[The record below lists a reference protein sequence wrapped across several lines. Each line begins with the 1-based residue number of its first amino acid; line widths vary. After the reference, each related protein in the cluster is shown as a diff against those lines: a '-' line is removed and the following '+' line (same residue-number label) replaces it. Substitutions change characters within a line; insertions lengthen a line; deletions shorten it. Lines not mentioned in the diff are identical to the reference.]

1 MKLSLF
7 QQLGVLL
14 VLLLLYTGAGSQS
27 DHDYR
32 PNPLYDCAKNCSVP
46 EGACDEE
53 DVANSLC
60 RCDRECVI
68 YGDCCSNAPIC
79 DGRDAEENTANQ
91 LDGLLQCRSIHL
103 DADTKPAWR
112 ESFWMVSACPA
123 DWLAGRDDQ
132 ILLDTINNCTDGSDS
147 LPPVTD
153 PDTGIV
159 YKNEFCAVCH
169 QVEIFQPWGYSLYCN
184 SLLQQ
189 LLQSTDVEITAE
201 IVEEYCI
208 PCGFN
213 SQSSPARAARPCFHD
228 SLVNDACLEREELQN
243 TTRTP
248 IDEDQYQELV
258 MQCQHGPISP
268 VVVGPPPTPHYVF
281 DIYGGDLF
289 RIYNTI
295 QYRNQ
300 YCAICNGYVAMY
312 LTCINPYLYRDETN
326 HCRQRAAELSPTL
339 PPTTPPPTTPSTF
352 PPELNGTDIRVEPTV
367 PPTEERFEF
376 IAPLPGPAPPF
387 TIFLDVNGDTQIIH
401 TETVSINITTT
412 CPDGEVFDP
421 VDQRCRTT
429 ICPELSRGESCAIVD
444 TFVGLSNSTN
454 SSLCDGAPLHLEETE
469 FELLPDNTTLRF
481 RGEIYDIIGYINNS
495 LPIICTDFTQNG
507 TREINVT
514 ITSYSYPAAFS
525 IVTYIGCSLSVIGC
539 AFVLLTYSIFKELR
553 TLPGKILMNLAAAIL
568 GTCVVLLIGIPLFAL
583 ADKEQLCHTTAIFLH
598 WLVLCQFSWMTI
610 MSFELA
616 RTLLRA
622 TRLKPV
628 QAPKIKNQIFLL
640 YMLIGWGL
648 PTIITGVTVIINYTT
663 DYIEYGEDG
672 FCWIGHVASFYIVFL
687 APVALSVLLNFIT
700 FFITAY
706 LLFKALIDQAKLEK
720 QKNTS
725 YVRIYLSA
733 FSITGLTWT
742 VGFVAILA
750 RWEWAWY
757 LFIILTS
764 TQGFVICIAFLFTK
778 KVGSL
783 YKEFFLPKI
792 SKTFSFRSSSN
803 ESTQIT
809 SVRYASKGEKVST
822 VSSQSASGNVSEIQE
837 DTERREQQIPV
848 HYGKKSVQ
856 TDPPFP

>member
-1 MKLSLF
+1 MKLSLIEP
-7 QQLGVLL
+7 LGILL
-14 VLLLLYTGAGSQS
+14 GLFLLINSGAGSQS

-53 DVANSLC
+53 DVANSSC

-68 YGDCCSNAPIC
+68 YGDCCSNTPIC
-79 DGRDAEENTANQ
+79 DAEENTANQ

-103 DADTKPAWR
+103 DARTKPAWR

-169 QVEIFQPWGYSLYCN
+169 EVEIFQPWGYSFYC
-184 SLLQQ
+184 SFLLQY
-189 LLQSTDVEITAE
+189 LSQSTDLEITVEI
-201 IVEEYCI
+201 VKQYCI

-213 SQSSPARAARPCFHD
+213 NQTSPAKAARPCFHNL
-228 SLVNDACLEREELQN
+228 LVDDTCLEWEELQN
-243 TTRTP
+243 TTGSP
-248 IDEDQYQELV
+248 IDEDKYQELV

-268 VVVGPPPTPHYVF
+268 VVVGPPPTPRYVT
-281 DIYGGDLF
+281 DIYGGNPF

-295 QYRNQ
+295 PYRNQ
-300 YCAICNGYVAMY
+300 YCAICNGIHVATNLM
-312 LTCINPYLYRDETN
+312 CINPYLYRDEIDY
-326 HCRQRAAELSPTL
+326 CRRRAAELRPTLPPIMLPNTTL
-339 PPTTPPPTTPSTF
+339 PPTTPSTS
-352 PPELNGTDIRVEPTV
+352 PPELNGTEI
-367 PPTEERFEF
+367 PPGRFPF
-376 IAPLPGPAPPF
+376 PPSF
-387 TIFLDVNGDTQIIH
+387 SMFLDVNGDTQIIYSKR
-401 TETVSINITTT
+401 VSINVTTS
-412 CPDGEVFDP
+412 CPDGDVFDP

-429 ICPELSRGESCAIVD
+429 ICPELSRGESCAIVH
-444 TFVGLSNSTN
+444 TFIGLQLTNPMSNSTNSSLLSNSTN
-454 SSLCDGAPLHLEETE
+454 SSLCDRALLHLEETE

-481 RGEIYDIIGYINNS
+481 RGEIYDITGYINNS

-507 TREINVT
+507 TREINMT

-539 AFVLLTYSIFKELR
+539 AFVLFTYSIFKELR

-568 GTCVVLLIGIPLFAL
+568 GTCVVLLIGIPLFEL
-583 ADKEQLCHTTAIFLH
+583 AEKEQLCHTTAILLH

-610 MSFELA
+610 MSFEST
-616 RTLLRA
+616 RSLLRGS
-622 TRLKPV
+622 RLKPV

-663 DYIEYGEDG
+663 GYIEYGEDG

-700 FFITAY
+700 FSITGY
-706 LLFKALIDQAKLEK
+706 LLFKASRDQAKLEK
-720 QKNTS
+720 QNNIF
-725 YVRIYLSA
+725 YIRIYLSV

-750 RWEWAWY
+750 RGEWAWY

-764 TQGFVICIAFLFTK
+764 TQGFVISIAFLFTK
-778 KVGSL
+778 KVGSF
-783 YKEFFLPKI
+783 YKELFLPKI
-792 SKTFSFRSSSN
+792 SKTFSFRSSSK
-803 ESTQIT
+803 ESTQSISEWYT
-809 SVRYASKGEKVST
+809 RKGT
-822 VSSQSASGNVSEIQE
+822 LSSQSVSRNISEIQE
-837 DTERREQQIPV
+837 DIERGEQQIPA
-848 HYGKKSVQ
+848 KKKIEECGN
-856 TDPPFP
+856 

>member
-7 QQLGVLL
+7 EPLGTLL
-14 VLLLLYTGAGSQS
+14 VLLLLYTGTGSQS

-32 PNPLYDCAKNCSVP
+32 PNPLYDCAKNCSVS

-53 DVANSLC
+53 DVENSLC
-60 RCDRECVI
+60 RCDEECVI
-68 YGDCCSNAPIC
+68 YGDCCSDAPIC
-79 DGRDAEENTANQ
+79 DGTDAEENTANQ

-103 DADTKPAWR
+103 EARTKPAWR

-123 DWLAGRDDQ
+123 DWLTGRDDQ
-132 ILLDTINNCTDGSDS
+132 ILLDILNNCTNGRDS

-169 QVEIFQPWGYSLYCN
+169 KVEIFQPWEYSFYC
-184 SLLQQ
+184 SSMLQE
-189 LLQSTDVEITAE
+189 LLQSTDAEITAE
-201 IVEEYCI
+201 IVELYCI

-213 SQSSPARAARPCFHD
+213 SQTSPAIAPRPCFHD
-228 SLVNDACLEREELQN
+228 SLVNNACLDREELQN
-243 TTRTP
+243 TTRSP

-258 MQCQHGPISP
+258 MKCQHGPISP
-268 VVVGPPPTPHYVF
+268 VVVGPPPRPFLHYEF
-281 DIYGGDLF
+281 GIQYKIYD
-289 RIYNTI
+289 TI
-295 QYRNQ
+295 PYRNQ
-300 YCAICNGYVAMY
+300 YCAICNGINVATD

-326 HCRQRAAELSPTL
+326 HCRLRAALPPERILPTTL
-339 PPTTPPPTTPSTF
+339 P
-352 PPELNGTDIRVEPTV
+352 
-367 PPTEERFEF
+367 
-376 IAPLPGPAPPF
+376 PPF
-387 TIFLDVNGDTQIIH
+387 TILLDVNGDTQIIH
-401 TETVSINITTT
+401 TETVSINITTS
-412 CPDGEVFDP
+412 CLNGEVYDP

-429 ICPELSRGESCAIVD
+429 ICPELSRGESCAIVH
-444 TFVGLSNSTN
+444 TFISLSNSMSNSTN
-454 SSLCDGAPLHLEETE
+454 SSLCDGALLHLEETE
-469 FELLPDNTTLRF
+469 FELLPDNKTLEF
-481 RGEIYDIIGYINNS
+481 HGEIYNIIGYINNS
-495 LPIICTDFTQNG
+495 LPLICTDFTQNS
-507 TREINVT
+507 TLEINVT
-514 ITSYSYPAAFS
+514 ITEHLYPAALY

-539 AFVLLTYSIFKELR
+539 AFVLFTYSIFKELR

-568 GTCVVLLIGIPLFAL
+568 GTCVFLLIGIPLFGL
-583 ADKEQLCHTTAIFLH
+583 AEKEQLCHTTAILLN

-640 YMLIGWGL
+640 YMLIGWGV

-700 FFITAY
+700 FSITAY
-706 LLFKALIDQAKLEK
+706 LLFKASRDQAKLEK

-725 YVRIYLSA
+725 YIRIYLSV

-750 RWEWAWY
+750 REEWVWY

-783 YKEFFLPKI
+783 YKELFLLII
-792 SKTFSFRSSSN
+792 SKIFSFRSSSK
-803 ESTQIT
+803 EST
-809 SVRYASKGEKVST
+809 SERYTGRREKVST
-822 VSSQSASGNVSEIQE
+822 VSTWVSLFPKISQRYRKTQ
-837 DTERREQQIPV
+837 REENN
-848 HYGKKSVQ
+848 
-856 TDPPFP
+856 